1 MTQQPSAL
9 KYLEASLASLS
20 KEDLMVKVFDA
31 IVIFTRQAI
40 EKMKIAPND
49 IQGRHDLLRKAQRA
63 CAVAMG
69 SIDFEL
75 GGELARSNFALYEFW
90 HHELV
95 MANIEGNVT
104 RAESVLPLMME
115 IRDAWAEAVRLYKLE
130 FANSKPEQRMDAL
143 SA

>member
-9 KYLEASLASLS
+9 RYLEASLASLS

-40 EKMKIAPND
+40 EKMKTAPND

-95 MANIEGNVT
+95 MANIEGNVA
-104 RAESVLPLMME
+104 RAENVLPLMIE

-130 FANSKPEQRMDAL
+130 FANGQPEQRMDAL

>member
-9 KYLEASLASLS
+9 RYLEASLASLS

-31 IVIFTRQAI
+31 IVIFSRQTI
-40 EKMKIAPND
+40 EKMKSAPND

-63 CAVAMG
+63 CSVAMG
-69 SIDFEL
+69 SIDFDL

-104 RAESVLPLMME
+104 RVEAVLPQMVG
-115 IRDAWAEAVRLYKLE
+115 IRDAWAEAVRRYKLE
-130 FANSKPEQRMDAL
+130 TQGNTEQRMDAL